1 MFIFNSLNNRFN
13 SISLFSE
20 KELEI
25 KEKLHKTEKLEIELK
40 NKDNELAY
48 MALSYAQK
56 KDMLASLENKLDAL
70 SKELEHSEKQKIN
83 SLKRTISSSIDDESN
98 WENFQVHFDQKNDNF
113 FQKLKEIDSKLNESY
128 LLFCSYVKMGKSN
141 KEIAELMS
149 ISVAAVEKRKYRL
162 KKKWGLKNETSFTD
176 HLRSL

>member
-1 MFIFNSLNNRFN
+1 MKKVFI
-13 SISLFSE
+13 
-20 KELEI
+20 
-25 KEKLHKTEKLEIELK
+25 
-40 NKDNELAY
+40 
-48 MALSYAQK
+48 
-56 KDMLASLENKLDAL
+56 
-70 SKELEHSEKQKIN
+70 
-83 SLKRTISSSIDDESN
+83 
-98 WENFQVHFDQKNDNF
+98 

-162 KKKWGLKNETSFTD
+162 KKKWGLKNEMSFTD